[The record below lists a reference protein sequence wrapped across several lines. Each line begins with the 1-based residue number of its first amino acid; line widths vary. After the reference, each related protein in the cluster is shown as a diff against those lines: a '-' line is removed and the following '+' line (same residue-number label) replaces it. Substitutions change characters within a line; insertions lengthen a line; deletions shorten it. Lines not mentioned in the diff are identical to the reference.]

1 QEEALLDS
9 ESKNRERLDDAYANA
24 RNYTASTEEGF
35 ANDQERVNGRVN
47 QEYVDPYHTEK
58 QERFKDRNEY
68 LINQQS
74 YSQENGTFEGQK
86 PKLRE
91 QPQYLDPN
99 SPEYQA
105 MIESRLI
112 PPAGTENLPDGI
124 TERSYEGSGNSQ
136 TIERILKKGNKV
148 DIYQKTVSRGS
159 TYFSKNG
166 RAITEDMWNSETT
179 TFKP

>member
-1 QEEALLDS
+1 
-9 ESKNRERLDDAYANA
+9 
-24 RNYTASTEEGF
+24 
-35 ANDQERVNGRVN
+35 
-47 QEYVDPYHTEK
+47 
-58 QERFKDRNEY
+58 